1 MELKLTTKRALEFE
15 AKTGKDVLDTVMEMA
30 DSGKVR
36 VKDVVN
42 LFEAMGENYTVEV
55 FEAWDLPFVEK
66 AEKILE
72 AVAKYTQGNAEK
84 K

>member
-15 AKTGKDVLDTVMEMA
+15 AKTGKDVLDTVMEIA

-55 FEAWDLPFVEK
+55 FEAWDLPFVKK

-72 AVAKYTQGNAEK
+72 AVAKYTQGNVEK